1 MLLLHAVAEFRFRL
15 LSGDL
20 LGTILWREL
29 DTAKAVTHDQA
40 TMPFNYQIQVRVHGL
55 NRITKKLCMI
65 IQIIM
70 ASPDGTFS
78 PIKFK
83 TGWIKEHFGA

>member
-1 MLLLHAVAEFRFRL
+1 MLLLHAVDEFRFRL

-40 TMPFNYQIQVRVHGL
+40 TMPFHYQIQVRVHGL
-55 NRITKKLCMI
+55 NRITKKLCNDNTNKYGI
-65 IQIIM
+65 
-70 ASPDGTFS
+70 
-78 PIKFK
+78 
-83 TGWIKEHFGA
+83 TGWDFFSN